1 MTQDAFQPSRL
12 ASDTVAA
19 LQAHG
24 RVLTVNWGQETFDIE
39 PPHDDIQRGDVQPTL
54 GVVLNHS
61 NSVVFYYV
69 WEIDIDEQ
77 MAPRFAE
84 FTARANEDLYTSA
97 LELNIDGG
105 SLMLRAG
112 IEFGDLAGAL
122 SPEHFTG
129 LLVNALDECE
139 RAAYLHL
146 DAVASLAGGAS
157 PLDALAK
164 VA

>member
-1 MTQDAFQPSRL
+1 MSTPGAQSGLQPSRL
-12 ASDTVAA
+12 ALDAVAA

-24 RVLTVNWGQETFDIE
+24 RVLTVNWGQETFDVAPE
-39 PPHDDIQRGDVQPTL
+39 RRGVQPTL

-69 WEIDIDEQ
+69 WEIDIAEQ
-77 MAPRFAE
+77 RIADFAE
-84 FTARANEDLYTSA
+84 FTVRANEDLYTSA
-97 LELNIDGG
+97 FELNVNGG

-112 IEFGDLAGAL
+112 IEFGELAGEL
-122 SPEHFTG
+122 NPEHFTG

-146 DAVASLAGGAS
+146 DAVGALAAGS
-157 PLDALAK
+157 TPLDALTK